1 MVGEEIIY
9 YLLYSTPRHTTSI
22 PPRHTP
28 ANATNSN
35 LTDIPRYVYDD
46 TDNEVDVVNS
56 KRKKREVNVDNAYN
70 ELIEDCTQHND

>member
-1 MVGEEIIY
+1 M
-9 YLLYSTPRHTTSI
+9 LY
-22 PPRHTP
+22 
-28 ANATNSN
+28 N
-35 LTDIPRYVYDD
+35 D